1 MATAIAAARQQ
12 DGGSHKEMKA
22 LHAGVMSKVS
32 AAQEALLV
40 YSSAYQVFCP
50 KTKEA
55 RD

>member
-1 MATAIAAARQQ
+1 
-12 DGGSHKEMKA
+12 MKA

-50 KTKEA
+50 PQKKE